1 MVTASLDRLE
11 DMDMFKIW
19 HRMMMLMADLVILY
33 GLAML
38 FFGTSGLFA
47 PINDPINATFFGTA
61 QPPAE
66 MLAYQTFI
74 YGLVGAMTVGW
85 GLLLFFVAWKP
96 FGNREAWAWW
106 AIVISV
112 DVWFVIDTW
121 VALSFGAPV
130 LVIAN
135 LPLIALIAVPLIG
148 SIRHVF
154 GGSAARTA
162 TA

>member
-1 MVTASLDRLE
+1 
-11 DMDMFKIW
+11 
-19 HRMMMLMADLVILY
+19 
-33 GLAML
+33 
-38 FFGTSGLFA
+38 
-47 PINDPINATFFGTA
+47 
-61 QPPAE
+61 
-66 MLAYQTFI
+66 MLAYQDFI
-74 YGLVGAMTVGW
+74 YGLIGAMTVGW

-135 LPLIALIAVPLIG
+135 LT
-148 SIRHVF
+148 S
-154 GGSAARTA
+154 
-162 TA
+162 

>member
-1 MVTASLDRLE
+1 
-11 DMDMFKIW
+11 MFKTW
-19 HRMMMLMADLVILY
+19 HRMMMLMADVVILY

-66 MLAYQTFI
+66 MLAYQDFI
-74 YGLVGAMTVGW
+74 YGLIGAMTVGW

-96 FGNREAWAWW
+96 FGNREPWAWW

-154 GGSAARTA
+154 GRSAPETA